1 MKSSERR
8 LKLMLLLQQPGRKL
22 TVEEIAEKFGVSR
35 RTIFRDF
42 NALQEINVPVTWD
55 KYAGYGVMPG
65 YKVPPLM
72 FTPKEL
78 ATIMVGLNFVKSQID
93 EQLVNDAHGVELKI
107 KNVLP
112 DDLKELMS
120 SLEERTIVD
129 PYMKFGA
136 EKKKGG
142 DWYLLS
148 SAIAQK
154 KRVEFQYTTKSGKTE
169 IRKVDPLLLVFFE
182 DHWNMIGRSHLRGEI
197 RNFILQNMREI
208 RILEEIVAIKNKN
221 CHFKKVDVTNF
232 KKMKTFIND
241 FYKKQKSID
250 YLINTTGVLWFN
262 KDVSAVNINSDIWDK
277 VFKINLKSMMYL
289 SKIIVPLM
297 KKNKFGSMV
306 HISSIDAL
314 SGDDKPQDAYGA
326 SKAAMIRLSKSFA
339 IQFAS
344 SNIRSNIIL
353 PGPIE
358 TGMQIRWKKNPKAK
372 KNLEKF
378 IPLNRVGKPE
388 DIANASVFL
397 LSEQANFI
405 TGTEIIV
412 DGGLTSKP

>member
-1 MKSSERR
+1 MKLSFKGKTAIVTGASGGMGLEVSKKLSENNIHV
-8 LKLMLLLQQPGRKL
+8 LMLDLQSPSRVFLL
-22 TVEEIAEKFGVSR
+22 
-35 RTIFRDF
+35 
-42 NALQEINVPVTWD
+42 
-55 KYAGYGVMPG
+55 
-65 YKVPPLM
+65 
-72 FTPKEL
+72 
-78 ATIMVGLNFVKSQID
+78 
-93 EQLVNDAHGVELKI
+93 
-107 KNVLP
+107 
-112 DDLKELMS
+112 
-120 SLEERTIVD
+120 
-129 PYMKFGA
+129 
-136 EKKKGG
+136 
-142 DWYLLS
+142 
-148 SAIAQK
+148 
-154 KRVEFQYTTKSGKTE
+154 
-169 IRKVDPLLLVFFE
+169 
-182 DHWNMIGRSHLRGEI
+182 
-197 RNFILQNMREI
+197 
-208 RILEEIVAIKNKN
+208 KNKN

-232 KKMKTFIND
+232 KKMKKFIDD

-262 KDVSAVNINSDIWDK
+262 KDVSAVDINSDIWDQ

-344 SNIRSNIIL
+344 NNIRSNIIL

-372 KNLEKF
+372 KSLEKI
-378 IPLNRVGKPE
+378 IPLSRIGKPS

-397 LSEQANFI
+397 LSDQASYI

>member
-1 MKSSERR
+1 MKLSFKGKSAVITGACGGMGLEISKE
-8 LKLMLLLQQPGRKL
+8 LSKNNISVLMLDIQSPNK
-22 TVEEIAEKFGVSR
+22 KF
-35 RTIFRDF
+35 
-42 NALQEINVPVTWD
+42 
-55 KYAGYGVMPG
+55 
-65 YKVPPLM
+65 
-72 FTPKEL
+72 
-78 ATIMVGLNFVKSQID
+78 
-93 EQLVNDAHGVELKI
+93 LKI
-107 KNVLP
+107 N
-112 DDLKELMS
+112 
-120 SLEERTIVD
+120 R
-129 PYMKFGA
+129 
-136 EKKKGG
+136 
-142 DWYLLS
+142 
-148 SAIAQK
+148 
-154 KRVEFQYTTKSGKTE
+154 
-169 IRKVDPLLLVFFE
+169 
-182 DHWNMIGRSHLRGEI
+182 
-197 RNFILQNMREI
+197 
-208 RILEEIVAIKNKN
+208 N

-232 KKMKTFIND
+232 KKMKAFID
-241 FYKKQKSID
+241 AFYKKQKRID
-250 YLINTTGVLWFN
+250 YLVNTTGVLWFN
-262 KDVSAVNINSDIWDK
+262 KDVSAVDINSDIWDK

-344 SNIRSNIIL
+344 NNIRSNIIL

-358 TGMQIRWKKNPKAK
+358 TGMQIRWKKNPKTK

-397 LSEQANFI
+397 LSDQANYI